1 VNPPRRVRLL
11 VCGNAER
18 ADDGAA
24 LVAVATLLPTLPPN
38 VLAAVDVR
46 RCDELSIEDFVDV
59 PDGCGCVVVD
69 TVVGIPAGSVVTIPL
84 ADLAGHDAG
93 GAPAPRSSHVLPIG
107 HVLGI
112 ASVLREGAVEG
123 VFVGVGGRSFGF
135 GGAIGRPVRAALPA
149 FRAAI
154 EQALVD
160 ALAPAT
166 SRAT

>member
-24 LVAVATLLPTLPPN
+24 LVAVAALLPTLPRN

-46 RCDELSIEDFVDV
+46 RCNELSIEDFVDV

-112 ASVLREGAVEG
+112 ASVLRE
-123 VFVGVGGRSFGF
+123 
-135 GGAIGRPVRAALPA
+135 AIGRPVRAAQPA